1 MLNGS
6 LPMSFFSF
14 FKLGILSVNVKEI
27 VYFCHKI
34 NMFIL
39 QNYMFL
45 EVENMKQCFHE
56 WIFLG

>member
-56 WIFLG
+56 